1 MRRYVSVFVV
11 ILFVV
16 KALKVIYGSEKGGY
30 DQGFQVSVLVCFV
43 YCAVLGRVSSRNK
56 IPL

>member
-1 MRRYVSVFVV
+1 MLMRRYLSVFCM
-11 ILFVV
+11 ILSVV

-43 YCAVLGRVSSRNK
+43 
-56 IPL
+56 

>member
-1 MRRYVSVFVV
+1 MRRYLSVFFM
-11 ILFVV
+11 ILSVV

-30 DQGFQVSVLVCFV
+30 DQGFQVSVLVCLA
-43 YCAVLGRVSSRNK
+43 YCVVLGRVSSRNK

>member
-1 MRRYVSVFVV
+1 MRRYVSVFVM
-11 ILFVV
+11 ILSVV

-30 DQGFQVSVLVCFV
+30 DQGFQVSVLVYLV

>member
-1 MRRYVSVFVV
+1 MSVFVV

-30 DQGFQVSVLVCFV
+30 DQGFQVSVLVCLV
-43 YCAVLGRVSSRNK
+43 YCVVLGRISSRNK
-56 IPL
+56 IPV

>member
-1 MRRYVSVFVV
+1 MRRYLCVFYMFLSVF
-11 ILFVV
+11 

-43 YCAVLGRVSSRNK
+43 
-56 IPL
+56 